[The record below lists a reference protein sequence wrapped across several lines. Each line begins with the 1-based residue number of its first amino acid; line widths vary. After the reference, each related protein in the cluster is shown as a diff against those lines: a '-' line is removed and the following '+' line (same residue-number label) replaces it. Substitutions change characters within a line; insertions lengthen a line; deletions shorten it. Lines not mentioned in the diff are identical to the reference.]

1 MTRAQAIRESW
12 RESQAV
18 PITVLTGFLG
28 VGKTTLL
35 NRILDGD
42 YGPRVA
48 VTGVLEAEEV

>member
-1 MTRAQAIRESW
+1 MNRAQAIRESW

-18 PITVLTGFLG
+18 PITALTGFLG